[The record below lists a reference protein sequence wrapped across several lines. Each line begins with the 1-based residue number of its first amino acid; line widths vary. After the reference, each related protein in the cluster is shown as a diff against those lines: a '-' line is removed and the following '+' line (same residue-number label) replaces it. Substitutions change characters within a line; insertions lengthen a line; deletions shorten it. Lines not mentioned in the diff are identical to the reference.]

1 MTPFEHENL
10 EDLFE
15 HAPCGYL
22 SLHPDGRIA
31 RVNATLLDWT
41 GHGRDDLQEC
51 HFRDLLTVPGR
62 IYFDTHVRPLLR
74 IQGVFNEV
82 ALDILSRDKVR
93 IPVLVNATERR
104 DENGAATAIRVTVFK
119 ATDRRTYETEMLAAR
134 DALADANEEL
144 RAVNER
150 LDSANRDLDRA
161 NRELRAFY
169 ETLPVGIFRADAEGR
184 IVQASPRFRA
194 LFGVTEPE
202 AWMTHLSAEDR
213 AASDGFWT
221 QARETRGFVSRLF
234 RRVADGGKEQI
245 FDMKVVATHDPETGL
260 RRFVGVVEDVTAKIA
275 ADIRHQQSERE
286 TAIIQLTGGLA
297 HNLNNILAVAM
308 GNFELLEDELMD
320 RPQLRPIFEA
330 GKTAMDRAAALVSR
344 LVVYSGKSFAAT
356 DRVEADVFLGE
367 LAARTRPRLAG
378 MHCLTCDTGASGAA
392 VELGADMLREAMD
405 ELIANAVAGMPAG
418 GDIRLSSRRVRATEG
433 GSHGDMVVLAVR
445 DSGTGMDKATLEKA
459 REPFFTGRSFG
470 ERMGL
475 GLSLVD
481 GIARIAGGELRLHS
495 TPGKGTIAELWLPV
509 VDLGAQS

>member
-1 MTPFEHENL
+1 MTPFQQEDL
-10 EDLFE
+10 EDLYE

-41 GHGRDDLQEC
+41 GHGRADLQAG
-51 HFRDLLTVPGR
+51 HFRDLLTVAGR

-74 IQGVFNEV
+74 MQGVFNEV
-82 ALDILSRDKVR
+82 ALEVLARDGGR
-93 IPVLVNATERR
+93 IPVLINATERR
-104 DENGAATAIRVTVFK
+104 DETGAATAIRVTVFK
-119 ATDRRTYETEMLAAR
+119 ATDRRTYETEMLSAR

-150 LDSANRDLDRA
+150 LDSANR
-161 NRELRAFY
+161 ELRAFY
-169 ETLPVGIFRADAEGR
+169 ETLPVGIFRANAEGR

-213 AASDGFWT
+213 AATDGFWT

-245 FDMKVVATHDPETGL
+245 IDMKVVATDDLETGL
-260 RRFVGVVEDVTAKIA
+260 LRFVGVVEDVTAKIA

-320 RPQLRPIFEA
+320 RPQLHPIFEA

-356 DRVEADVFLGE
+356 DRVEPDVFLGE
-367 LAARTRPRLAG
+367 LAARTRSRLAG

-392 VELGADMLREAMD
+392 VELGTDMLREAMD
-405 ELIANAVAGMPAG
+405 ELIANAVAGMPTG

-433 GSHGDMVVLAVR
+433 GPRGDMVVLAVR

-470 ERMGL
+470 ERIGL

-509 VDLGAQS
+509 VDPGAQS